1 MSEPQ
6 QPPVPPSA
14 QPQNPAPPA
23 PPAAVPLPANPQYP
37 AAQAPFPAQQNQARQ
52 NQAQQYPAQQYPVQ
66 QYPAPGGQF
75 HAPSQPPYAAAPTSG
90 SNPLARV
97 ALIVALA
104 TLALGLLFSL
114 LTPFLLRML
123 DFSSTS
129 YGLISG
135 LSGLIALVGSVT
147 ALILGIVAARRPGQ
161 RLLVGIALGIA
172 GAQVAS
178 VLSSWISGLFYTFF

>member
-6 QPPVPPSA
+6 QPLVPPSA
-14 QPQNPAPPA
+14 QPQHPAPPA

-37 AAQAPFPAQQNQARQ
+37 AAQAPFPAQQYPAQQ
-52 NQAQQYPAQQYPVQ
+52 NQAQQYPAQQYP
-66 QYPAPGGQF
+66 
-75 HAPSQPPYAAAPTSG
+75 PSQPPYAAAPTSG
-90 SNPLARV
+90 SNPLVRV

-114 LTPFLLRML
+114 LTPLLLRML

-172 GAQVAS
+172 GAQVAT
-178 VLSSWISGLFYTFF
+178 VLSSWISRLFYNFF